1 MRATLLCSVLAAS
14 YAAPRSP
21 AASAWSTKRKASAAS
36 GGAAI
41 CTAGAYWKGNV
52 DGPPKIT
59 KAGMAKK
66 VVTDGTVA
74 FGHMIFEL
82 TKALRKS
89 ITIRTPS

>member
-1 MRATLLCSVLAAS
+1 MQ
-14 YAAPRSP
+14 RSRGLIRGAEVAGGQRP
-21 AASAWSTKRKASAAS
+21 WSTKRKASAAS

-41 CTAGAYWKGNV
+41 CTAGAFWNGNV
-52 DGPPKIT
+52 DGRPKIT

-66 VVTDGTVA
+66 AVTDGTIA

-82 TKALRKS
+82 TKASRKS